1 MLTADKGV
9 RRRQV
14 RHNAGYVKDQ
24 GAQRDTEIENLWF
37 LRSRYGSGPIKT
49 VFLERQ
55 NSKSIPTL
63 SKYTFEKKVPIQ
75 KFQNS
80 NFSKFAA
87 FLNFLSFSN
96 FFTFHPSEYR

>member
-63 SKYTFEKKVPIQ
+63 SKYTFEKKFRSKSLKTQI
-75 KFQNS
+75 FQS
-80 NFSKFAA
+80 LQHF
-87 FLNFLSFSN
+87 
-96 FFTFHPSEYR
+96 